1 MRNENIPSAGLGTF
15 TELAE
20 KFFKKTHEYV
30 LQGIN
35 PGGIYQAI
43 WCRDASYILIDWY
56 MSGNVHGTMQQIHQI
71 WSHQIASPSE
81 EKIVYGRGSIDMKF
95 QSEIYDD
102 KKKQFSG
109 ALPTTFYQAGFSE
122 VYGQN
127 PDIDSTALMIST
139 TSWILARWHNKKN
152 FGPDSTT
159 KSADTSDYVSS
170 LLLEVGITDPVK
182 LTDYVLPRM
191 FKAVEY
197 LLTRDKDNDGL
208 LEHGHNEDWMDTIL
222 RAGKIVYSQA
232 CWILALTNFAIL
244 LTTLGK
250 NKESLRMSELA
261 KRAIKAVNHL
271 LWSEED
277 SCYLD
282 IQEEH
287 HLGGPYRTL
296 MQDISLYLVAAQS
309 YFSRSKNQKENRI
322 NKNQEVNELPEEI
335 QIRSLKTLD
344 TMKKRLWKDGW
355 PLVTEVELKITGPWV
370 LKPHQYHN
378 ETIWPWT
385 TALEIIAR
393 SKFNQF
399 DDCNALLSKL
409 SSGEPYMYCF
419 YEWINPVNK
428 DPKGAFPF
436 RTGIS
441 ATRIAVANAVQ
452 QYTGSSPS

>member
-1 MRNENIPSAGLGTF
+1 MRSANIPSAGVEIF

-20 KFFKKTHEYV
+20 KFFKKTREYV
-30 LQGIN
+30 VQGIN

-56 MSGNVHGTMQQIHQI
+56 MSGNVQGTMQQIHQI
-71 WSHQIASPSE
+71 WSHQITSPSE

-95 QSEIYDD
+95 LSEVYDD
-102 KKKQFSG
+102 KRKQFSG

-122 VYGQN
+122 VYGKN

-139 TSWILARWHNKKN
+139 TSWILDRCHNKKN
-152 FGPDSTT
+152 FGQDSVTQL
-159 KSADTSDYVSS
+159 DNTSNYVSG

-208 LEHGHNEDWMDTIL
+208 LEQGHNEDWMDTIL

-232 CWILALTNFAIL
+232 CWILALTNFANL
-244 LTTLGK
+244 LSTLGK
-250 NKESLRMSELA
+250 NKESQRITDLA
-261 KRAIKAVNHL
+261 LTAVKSVNDL

-282 IQEEH
+282 IQAEH

-309 YFSRSKNQKENRI
+309 YFSRGKTQKKDQIKRDQGE
-322 NKNQEVNELPEEI
+322 NELSQEI
-335 QIRSLKTLD
+335 KIRSIKTLD

-355 PLVTEVELKITGPWV
+355 PLVTEVELKKTGPWV

-385 TALEIIAR
+385 TALEMLAR
-393 SKFNQF
+393 SKFNLI

-409 SSGEPYMYCF
+409 SSGHPNMYCF

-428 DPKGAFPF
+428 RPNGAYPF

-441 ATRIAVANAVQ
+441 ATRIAVANVVKQ
-452 QYTGSSPS
+452 

>member
-1 MRNENIPSAGLGTF
+1 MRSENIPSAGVEMF

-30 LQGIN
+30 VQGIN

-43 WCRDASYILIDWY
+43 WCRDASYILIDWF

-71 WSHQIASPSE
+71 WSHQITSPSE
-81 EKIVYGRGSIDMKF
+81 EKIVYGRGSVDMKF
-95 QSEIYDD
+95 LSEVYDD

-139 TSWILARWHNKKN
+139 TSWILTRCHYKKD
-152 FGPDSTT
+152 FGHVSVT
-159 KSADTSDYVSS
+159 KPHDTSDYVSS
-170 LLLEVGITDPVK
+170 LLLEVGITDPIK

-191 FKAVEY
+191 FEAVEY

-208 LEHGHNEDWMDTIL
+208 LEQGHNEDWMDTIL
-222 RAGKIVYSQA
+222 RAGKVVYSQA
-232 CWILALTNFAIL
+232 CWILALTNFANFL
-244 LTTLGK
+244 STLGK
-250 NKESLRMSELA
+250 NKESQRMTELA
-261 KRAIKAVNHL
+261 LRAVKSVNDL

-282 IQEEH
+282 IQAEH

-296 MQDISLYLVAAQS
+296 MQDISLYLVAAHS
-309 YFSRSKNQKENRI
+309 YFARGKPQKKNQI
-322 NKNQEVNELPEEI
+322 NKNQEESRLSEQI
-335 QIRSLKTLD
+335 QTRSLKTLD

-355 PLVTEVELKITGPWV
+355 PLVTEVELKKTGPWI

-385 TALEIIAR
+385 TAIEMLAR
-393 SKFNQF
+393 SKFNLF

-409 SSGEPYMYCF
+409 SSGKPYMYCF
-419 YEWINPVNK
+419 YEWINPVDK
-428 DPKGAFPF
+428 SPKGAFPF

-441 ATRIAVANAVQ
+441 ATRIAVANVVQ
-452 QYTGSSPS
+452 Q

>member
-1 MRNENIPSAGLGTF
+1 VSSENIPSAALDAF
-15 TELAE
+15 TELAK
-20 KFFKKTHEYV
+20 KFFEKTHEYV
-30 LQGIN
+30 VQGIN

-43 WCRDASYILIDWY
+43 WCRDASYILIDWF
-56 MSGNVHGTMQQIHQI
+56 MSGNIHGTMQQIHQI
-71 WSHQIASPSE
+71 WSHQISSPSE

-95 QSEIYDD
+95 LSEVYDD

-122 VYGQN
+122 VYGRN

-139 TSWILARWHNKKN
+139 TSWILDRWHNKKN
-152 FGPDSTT
+152 LGHGAVTKTDSVTN
-159 KSADTSDYVSS
+159 SDDTSDYVSG

-208 LEHGHNEDWMDTIL
+208 LEQGHNEDWMDTIL
-222 RAGKIVYSQA
+222 RAGKVVYSQA

-244 LTTLGK
+244 LSTLDK
-250 NKESLRMSELA
+250 NEESQRMTELA
-261 KRAIKAVNHL
+261 LRAVNSVNDL

-282 IQEEH
+282 IQAEH
-287 HLGGPYRTL
+287 HLGGHYRTL
-296 MQDISLYLVAAQS
+296 MQDISLYLIAAHS
-309 YFSRSKNQKENRI
+309 YLSTGKTQNE
-322 NKNQEVNELPEEI
+322 NQEEI
-335 QIRSLKTLD
+335 KLSEQIQTRSLKTLD

-355 PLVTEVELKITGPWV
+355 PLVTEVELKKTGPWV

-385 TALEIIAR
+385 TALEMLAR
-393 SKFNQF
+393 SKFNLF
-399 DDCNALLSKL
+399 DDCDALLSKL
-409 SSGEPYMYCF
+409 SSGQPYMYCF
-419 YEWINPVNK
+419 YEWINPVDK
-428 DPKGAFPF
+428 RPKGAFPF

-441 ATRIAVANAVQ
+441 ATRIAVANIVQ
-452 QYTGSSPS
+452 H